1 MAQRPPLGEV
11 KRCGSSCKVTGPDI
25 VFEFNR
31 LSRLEGGVLLLE
43 IGLSCPWHG
52 GLKKLTNT
60 TKSRKEFR
68 LLLVSIGV
76 SKNLLCQ
83 SQGTILIGI
92 FRRVAAIVL
101 VVRAGHL
108 LAIRG

>member
-1 MAQRPPLGEV
+1 M
-11 KRCGSSCKVTGPDI
+11 
-25 VFEFNR
+25 
-31 LSRLEGGVLLLE
+31 LLE
-43 IGLSCPWHG
+43 IGLSCPWLG

-60 TKSRKEFR
+60 TKSRKEFL
-68 LLLVSIGV
+68 LLLVSLGV
-76 SKNLLCQ
+76 SKNLLCLC
-83 SQGTILIGI
+83 QGTILIGI